1 MCGYPPFYSNHGQ
14 AMSPGMKKR
23 IRTGQY
29 DFPNPEWKHVSREAK
44 DLIRSLLQTD
54 SQKRPTI
61 DQACSNKWIAVS
73 WRTSSLL
80 WWLVST
86 RFHAVEPSLRIISAV
101 ESNYFISRVFFL
113 PLWVQRL
120 KTFSVVVK
128 RALTGGEDWASA
140 ERETVGFRNDGSQT
154 RPSRK
159 GKWKQPSVTSAPRVS
174 LMTLI

>member
-1 MCGYPPFYSNHGQ
+1 M
-14 AMSPGMKKR
+14 
-23 IRTGQY
+23 
-29 DFPNPEWKHVSREAK
+29 
-44 DLIRSLLQTD
+44 
-54 SQKRPTI
+54 
-61 DQACSNKWIAVS
+61 
-73 WRTSSLL
+73 
-80 WWLVST
+80 
-86 RFHAVEPSLRIISAV
+86 
-101 ESNYFISRVFFL
+101 L